1 LPAFSNPTNYP
12 TSSHCKIGL
21 VATEKEALL
30 SAANRFKSHEQYDND
45 HASLMVVGHSD
56 VRGSKKYN
64 LKLSARRAD
73 LVKSYLVSQGI
84 PADKI
89 QTSADGK
96 QKELSKKEVAKLQ
109 GEDPQKPENRMMR
122 RSSATWLAYNRRV
135 DIILKPTGKQ
145 STEAYPNDASDARIL
160 WQRVQPTLQKVESAA
175 NQTTAI
181 ASLQVA
187 R

>member
-1 LPAFSNPTNYP
+1 MPAFSNPTNYP

-45 HASLMVVGHSD
+45 HASLMVVGHAD

-109 GEDPQKPENRMMR
+109 GENPQKPENRMMR

-135 DIILKPTGKQ
+135 DIILEPTGKQ

-160 WQRVQPTLQKVESAA
+160 WQRAQPTLQKVEPAA
-175 NQTTAI
+175 NQTTAT

-187 R
+187 S